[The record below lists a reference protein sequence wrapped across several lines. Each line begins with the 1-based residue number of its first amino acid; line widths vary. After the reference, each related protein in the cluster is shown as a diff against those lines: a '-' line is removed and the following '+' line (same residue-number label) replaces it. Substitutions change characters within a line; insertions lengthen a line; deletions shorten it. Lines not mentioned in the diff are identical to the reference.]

1 MSKGQTSGLRIAG
14 LAGALFLLPAV
25 GFCDDITDSI
35 NDGLKAYNE
44 GEYMDSVE
52 SLNYAVQLI
61 LQKKSEGL
69 AAFLPEALEG
79 WEASDSSSQ
88 AANSA
93 MFGGGITA
101 KREYTKGDSQIAI
114 NFAADSPMLQGMM
127 MMFSNPMFA
136 TSDGG
141 KLVKIKRQKAIV
153 KYNESDKGGEI
164 MIIVD
169 NRILVTING
178 GNVSLEDMKA
188 YAEAIDYK
196 KLEDS

>member
-1 MSKGQTSGLRIAG
+1 MFKGRQCRLYIAG
-14 LAGALFLLPAV
+14 LATALFFFPAI

-35 NDGLKAYNE
+35 NEGLEAYNQ
-44 GEYMDSVE
+44 GEYGDSVE

-61 LQKKSEGL
+61 LQKKSENL
-69 AAFLPEALEG
+69 TVYLPEALEG
-79 WEASDSSSQ
+79 WKASDASSQ
-88 AANSA
+88 AGGA

-101 KREYTKGDSQIAI
+101 EREYTKGDSEVTVSFIT
-114 NFAADSPMLQGMM
+114 DSPMLQGMM
-127 MMFSNPMFA
+127 MMFSNPMIA

-153 KYNESDKGGEI
+153 KYNESDKEGEI
-164 MIIVD
+164 QIVVD
-169 NRILVTING
+169 NRILVQING
-178 GNVSLEDMKA
+178 SNVSLEEMKA